1 MAKHPTD
8 STRPSR
14 TQTSRRPIT
23 LELAATVCPNAQIAA
38 NIARHFA
45 LDTVDYD
52 AVREAHEE
60 AVGNMAKAFDGT
72 LNDKATAMHF
82 QRVVGSLVT
91 SAFGAGQ
98 FYSQKISEARDLTAK
113 SANEHRDEDRDGA
126 YGFDS
131 KAQRARQFA
140 AEMGLQA
147 FAQLAAAEGSVH
159 AYAAITGED
168 WKPYIAPGDNTQ
180 SVNRQSAATEL
191 GAFGE

>member
-1 MAKHPTD
+1 MAEHPTD

-14 TQTSRRPIT
+14 TQTARRPIT

-60 AVGNMAKAFDGT
+60 AVDNMAKAFDGT

-82 QRVVGSLVT
+82 PRVVGSLVT

-113 SANEHRDEDRDGA
+113 SANEHRDDDRTA
-126 YGFDS
+126 S
-131 KAQRARQFA
+131 TASTARP
-140 AEMGLQA
+140 
-147 FAQLAAAEGSVH
+147 S
-159 AYAAITGED
+159 
-168 WKPYIAPGDNTQ
+168 APANSPPRWGY
-180 SVNRQSAATEL
+180 RP
-191 GAFGE
+191 